1 MNNFNYAQKRFI
13 DWLFRKRSVG
23 LSFAKLGTSLIIL
36 SVIGGVVAQLTYQ
49 NEGTVFTFDFDS
61 TNTSAAFVSTIMFF
75 LGALITAYGV
85 FGARQEY
92 QEERRRWEK
101 RLVLVIEQR
110 GLRDT
115 TDTPL
120 VDFIPDSLEGRR
132 DQLIIDIRENIKDGY
147 ITSPEAALEKVR
159 HIKRDIQSRIG
170 RLDIQDVSVCYGGL
184 FPVPFSFLTGFILD
198 DNNKISVFD
207 WHRSAENW
215 CELDKEDDD
224 DRFIIEDNGLAIGD
238 EVVVAVSVSYLADLE
253 NINDSF
259 PGLPLLHLHLAKI
272 DFNNHWSKLKQDALA
287 LQFCEF
293 IKALMAKGA
302 KKIHLII
309 AAQNSVVFK
318 FGRSYDFRNLPEA
331 IVYQYERSRRPAY
344 PWGVQLTT
352 HGVENPTIVENAF
365 SSINNKGF
373 NHA

>member
-1 MNNFNYAQKRFI
+1 LNNFDYAQKRFI

-23 LSFAKLGTSLIIL
+23 LSFAKLGSSLMIL

-61 TNTSAAFVSTIMFF
+61 TNTSAAFISTIMFF
-75 LGALITAYGV
+75 LGTLIVTYGV
-85 FGARQEY
+85 FRARQEY
-92 QEERRRWEK
+92 QEELRRWEK

-170 RLDIQDVSVCYGGL
+170 RLDIQDVSICYGGL
-184 FPVPFSFLTGFILD
+184 FPVPLSFLTGFILD
-198 DNNKISVFD
+198 DNSKISVFD
-207 WHRSAENW
+207 WHRSSEHW
-215 CELDKEDDD
+215 CELNKEDDG
-224 DRFIIEDNGLAIGD
+224 DRFIIEDNGLAPSD

-259 PGLPLLHLHLAKI
+259 PGLPLFHLRLAEI
-272 DFNNHWSKLKQDALA
+272 DFNNHWSKLKQDAWA
-287 LQFCEF
+287 LQFCEL
-293 IKALMAKGA
+293 IKALMAKGV
-302 KKIHLII
+302 KKIHLVI
-309 AAQNSVVFK
+309 AAQNSVAFK
-318 FGRSYDFRNLPEA
+318 LGRSYDFRLLPEA

-344 PWGVQLTT
+344 PWGVKLST
-352 HGVENPTIVENAF
+352 HGVENSTIAENAF
-365 SSINNKGF
+365 SATNKGL